1 MERIGARHA
10 VCWGTACRV
19 LGRGLPCVGARL
31 AVCWG
36 TACRVLGHGLPCPN
50 TVTRDAR
57 APVFSLKE
65 SRCDRT
71 DSMSMSG
78 ITDQIK
84 EKIDIVEFISAY
96 VPLRKTG
103 RSYVGFC
110 PFHPNTRTPA
120 FHVFPDTQSFHCFGC
135 KASGSVFDFLMRRE
149 GVEFREALERLAQRA
164 GIQLQPR
171 TEDEEQQDR
180 LRTRLLEANAAAA
193 AFFRHM
199 LVKSQRGEAARA
211 YVASRRI
218 DDATGEAF
226 LLGYAPDDWELLL
239 GYLTGRRGFSPEEVE
254 AAGLAIHHETRGYYD
269 RFRNRLMFPIRNA
282 RGEIVGFGGRAL
294 GDAQPKYM
302 NSPQT
307 PLFDKGKVLY
317 GLDLARDAIR
327 HADATV
333 IVEGYI
339 DVIIA
344 HQHGFRNVV
353 APLGTA
359 LTADHVAQVKK
370 LARTVYLALDA
381 DAAGVRATLKGLQ
394 ALQSQPEGELTAITS
409 PHGVIGLQRQQDV
422 EIRILTLPE
431 GKDPDE
437 VIQED
442 PDRWRAALAAAR
454 PAMDFY
460 IEALTS
466 DLDLSSGRGKA
477 EAVERVAPLLNQIAS
492 PVEQAHYVQVL
503 ARLIDVE
510 ERYILAALGGK
521 AHPEDRHR
529 PADQPRATRTAEQS
543 PPDGAR
549 SSAPT
554 PTQEEYLLGWV
565 IRFPAA
571 RAAVEEKLHRDLAGY
586 PALQSLLS
594 GTIDELFARDECRAL
609 WRAWIAAPAG
619 SDPETWAQALNA
631 PLNDVAQRVL
641 GLHAPQ
647 PQEYRIVNDALEC
660 ATILQRD
667 VAKRWLAQ
675 IARMQAEATGETEQE
690 MLLEQLVQV
699 KQFINMLSIP
709 RRSAAYADLH
719 ALHTL

>member
-1 MERIGARHA
+1 
-10 VCWGTACRV
+10 
-19 LGRGLPCVGARL
+19 
-31 AVCWG
+31 
-36 TACRVLGHGLPCPN
+36 
-50 TVTRDAR
+50 
-57 APVFSLKE
+57 
-65 SRCDRT
+65 
-71 DSMSMSG
+71 MSG

-84 EKIDIVEFISAY
+84 EKIDIVEFISTY

-149 GVEFREALERLAQRA
+149 GLEFREALERLAQRA
-164 GIQLQPR
+164 GVQLQPR
-171 TEDEEQQDR
+171 TEAEEQQDR

-211 YVASRRI
+211 YVSGRRI

-226 LLGYAPDDWELLL
+226 LLGYAPDEWTLLF
-239 GYLTGRRGFSPEEVE
+239 GYLTERRGFSPEEVE
-254 AAGLAIHHETRGYYD
+254 AAGLAIHHETRGYLD

-282 RGEIVGFGGRAL
+282 RGEIIGFGGRAL
-294 GDAQPKYM
+294 NDAQPKYM

-307 PLFDKGKVLY
+307 LLFDKGKVLY

-327 HADATV
+327 QADATV
-333 IVEGYI
+333 IVEGYV

-344 HQHGFRNVV
+344 HQYGFRNVV

-394 ALQSQPEGELTAITS
+394 TLQSQPEGELTAITS
-409 PHGVIGLQRQQDV
+409 PHGVIGLQRRQDV
-422 EIRILTLPE
+422 EIRILTLPD

-442 PDRWRAALAAAR
+442 PDRWRAALASAR

-460 IEALTS
+460 IDALTS
-466 DLDLSSGRGKA
+466 DLDRSSGRSKA
-477 EAVERVAPLLNQIAS
+477 EAVERIAPLLSQIAH
-492 PVEQAHYVQVL
+492 PVEQAHYIQVL

-510 ERYILAALGGK
+510 EQYILAAIK
-521 AHPEDRHR
+521 ARPEERQR
-529 PADQPRATRTAEQS
+529 PADQPRATKAVERATTHEVGLPA
-543 PPDGAR
+543 
-549 SSAPT
+549 SA

-571 RAAVEEKLHRDLAGY
+571 RAAVEEKLHRDLERY
-586 PALQSLLS
+586 PALQSLMS
-594 GTIDELFARDECRAL
+594 GTIDELFARDESRAL

-619 SDPETWAQALNA
+619 SDPESWAQSLGT
-631 PLNDVAQRVL
+631 PMNDVALRVL
-641 GLHAPQ
+641 ALHAPQ

-667 VAKRWLAQ
+667 VARSWLVR
-675 IARMQAEATGETEQE
+675 IARMQAEATDEAEQE
-690 MLLEQLVQV
+690 TLLEHMVQI
-699 KQFINMLSIP
+699 KQFINTLSIP
-709 RRSAAYADLH
+709 RRSAAYVDLH

>member
-1 MERIGARHA
+1 MPG
-10 VCWGTACRV
+10 V
-19 LGRGLPCVGARL
+19 
-31 AVCWG
+31 
-36 TACRVLGHGLPCPN
+36 
-50 TVTRDAR
+50 
-57 APVFSLKE
+57 
-65 SRCDRT
+65 
-71 DSMSMSG
+71 
-78 ITDQIK
+78 TDQIK
-84 EKIDIVEFISAY
+84 ENIDIVEFISTY

-149 GVEFREALERLAQRA
+149 GLEFREALERLAQRA
-164 GIQLQPR
+164 GVQLHPR
-171 TEDEEQQDR
+171 TEAEEQRDR

-211 YVASRRI
+211 YVARRRI
-218 DDATGEAF
+218 DDATSEAF
-226 LLGYAPDDWELLL
+226 LLGYAPDDWSLLL
-239 GYLTGRRGFSPEEVE
+239 TYLIERRGFSPEEIE

-282 RGEIVGFGGRAL
+282 SGDIVAFGGRAL

-307 PLFDKGKVLY
+307 PIFDKGKVLY

-327 HADATV
+327 QSDATV
-333 IVEGYI
+333 IVEGYV

-344 HQHGFRNVV
+344 HQYGFRNVV

-359 LTADHVAQVKK
+359 LTADHVALVKK
-370 LARTVYLALDA
+370 LSHRVYLALDA

-394 ALQSQPEGELTAITS
+394 ALQSQPDGELTAVIS
-409 PHGVIGLQRQQDV
+409 PQGIVGLQRLQDV

-460 IEALTS
+460 IEMLTS

-477 EAVERVAPLLNQIAS
+477 DAVERIAPLLTQIAN
-492 PVEQAHYVQVL
+492 PVEQAHYIQQL

-510 ERYILAALGGK
+510 ERYILAALGSK
-521 AHPEDRHR
+521 ARQEGQRR
-529 PADQPRATRTAEQS
+529 PPDPMRATKVPEQQPVDAKQQPGDAALS
-543 PPDGAR
+543 T
-549 SSAPT
+549 PT
-554 PTQEEYLLGWV
+554 PEEHLLGW
-565 IRFPAA
+565 IMRYPEA
-571 RAAVEEKLHRDLAGY
+571 RAAVEEKLHRDLAPY
-586 PALQSLLS
+586 LALQSLMS
-594 GTIDELFARDECRAL
+594 GTVDELFTRDECRAL

-619 SDPETWAQALNA
+619 SAPEVWATTLYP
-631 PLNDVAQRVL
+631 PLDAVAQRVL
-641 GLHAPQ
+641 RLHAPP
-647 PQEYRIVNDALEC
+647 PQAYRIVNDALEC
-660 ATILQRD
+660 ATILQRE

-675 IARMQAEATGETEQE
+675 IARIQAEATSEAEQDI
-690 MLLEQLVQV
+690 LLDQLVQV
-699 KQFINMLSIP
+699 QQFINMLSIP
-709 RRSAAYADLH
+709 RRSSAYTDLH
-719 ALHTL
+719 ALHMP